1 MLLPPYRAEANAER
15 TAADPKGKAVS
26 ALIQRLLVARQTGHA
41 PADLIDAVLEQLP
54 RALPS
59 ADCRA
64 ARDRLLRE
72 AADLIPGTPWRR
84 AETLAELIRRFGRPA
99 DDLRRLLWQAE
110 HCAPLPRSVRQIH
123 RILTDM

>member
-1 MLLPPYRAEANAER
+1 M
-15 TAADPKGKAVS
+15 S

-41 PADLIDAVLEQLP
+41 PADLIDLVLEQLHDTLP
-54 RALPS
+54 FDARRAE
-59 ADCRA
+59 
-64 ARDRLLRE
+64 RDRLLRE